1 VQKLRKLGPFDV
13 IEIPGNPAGPYVI
26 VFHGFGADAYDLL
39 SLERVLNAPSGTG
52 WLFPQGVLKVSDGG
66 ISGRA
71 WFPINVEKFDQ
82 NMRDGIY
89 ADMSGSTPEGL
100 KKARTQ
106 AEEMIGALGVPYSR
120 LVIMGFSQ
128 GAMLA
133 TDLALRAPEK
143 VAGLVILSGSLLNK
157 DLWKEKAKTKAGLPF
172 FQSHGDQDALLS
184 LEHAQDL
191 EKVLVENGLKGQLHS
206 FRGGHEVPQEIIHKL
221 GVFLRKVL
229 TPQN

>member
-1 VQKLRKLGPFDV
+1 VQKLRKLGPLDV
-13 IEIPGNPAGPYVI
+13 IEIPGNPAGYYVI

-39 SLERVLNAPSGTG
+39 PLERVLNAPPGTG
-52 WLFPQGVLKVSDGG
+52 WVFPQGVIKVSDGG
-66 ISGRA
+66 IAGRA
-71 WFPINVEKFDQ
+71 WFPINVERFDQ
-82 NMRDGIY
+82 TMREGGY
-89 ADMSGSTPEGL
+89 TDMSGSTPEGL
-100 KKARTQ
+100 KKARVA
-106 AEEMIGALGVPYSR
+106 AEEMIAALGVPYSR

-133 TDLALRAPEK
+133 TDIALRAREK

-157 DLWKEKAKTKAGLPF
+157 DLWKEKALAKAGLPF

-184 LEHAQDL
+184 PEHAQNL
-191 EKVLVENGLKGQLHS
+191 EKVLVEGGLKGQLHI

-221 GVFLRKVL
+221 GAFLRKVL